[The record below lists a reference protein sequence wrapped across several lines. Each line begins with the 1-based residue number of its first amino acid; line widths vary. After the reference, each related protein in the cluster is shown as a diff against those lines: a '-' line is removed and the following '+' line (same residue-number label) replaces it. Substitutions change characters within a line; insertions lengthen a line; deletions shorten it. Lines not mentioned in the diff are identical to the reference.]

1 MRIKTLSRLVTITT
15 LGAGSLL
22 SLSQDKAPAA
32 PQTATPNVT
41 EQSFTGANDLK
52 MMALA
57 GISVAWRAKPVVREK
72 ATFALSHA
80 PLDGVLAWFG
90 DAASP

>member
-1 MRIKTLSRLVTITT
+1 MDRRWPRSTL
-15 LGAGSLL
+15 
-22 SLSQDKAPAA
+22 
-32 PQTATPNVT
+32 
-41 EQSFTGANDLK
+41 
-52 MMALA
+52 ALA

-90 DAASP
+90 DAVSP